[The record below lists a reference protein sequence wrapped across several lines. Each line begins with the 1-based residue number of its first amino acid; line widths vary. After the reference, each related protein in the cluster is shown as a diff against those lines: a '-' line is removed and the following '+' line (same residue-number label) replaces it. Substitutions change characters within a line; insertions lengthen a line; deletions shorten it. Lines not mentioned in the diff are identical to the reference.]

1 MRLRHLGVLTAVLGI
16 VAWCVYLGLAFGH
29 PLAWIEVESAPG
41 WNQGVGPRTWFKVV
55 YAGTLLRGPWDVA
68 ALLTLQAVACLCAVL
83 LLRRVWRLFGWGYL
97 VFAVVVLV
105 IPLIGTK
112 DFMGTGRYV
121 LVAFP
126 VIAAAGDFLA
136 GVRHRW
142 VRGAVLGVCAVLLL
156 VLTYLYGRSVPV
168 S

>member
-1 MRLRHLGVLTAVLGI
+1 M
-16 VAWCVYLGLAFGH
+16 
-29 PLAWIEVESAPG
+29 
-41 WNQGVGPRTWFKVV
+41 
-55 YAGTLLRGPWDVA
+55 
-68 ALLTLQAVACLCAVL
+68 L

-97 VFAVVVLV
+97 AFAAVVLL
-105 IPLIGTK
+105 IPLLGTK

-142 VRGAVLGVCAVLLL
+142 VRVAVLGVCAALLFF
-156 VLTYLYGRSVPV
+156 LTYLYGRSVPV

>member
-1 MRLRHLGVLTAVLGI
+1 MLTAVLGI
-16 VAWCVYLGLAFGH
+16 VAWCVYLGLTFGH

-41 WNQGVGPRTWFKVV
+41 WNQGVGPRTWFKIV

-97 VFAVVVLV
+97 VFAAVVLV

-136 GVRHRW
+136 GSGIVGSAAPSWASAR
-142 VRGAVLGVCAVLLL
+142 LLLL

>member
-1 MRLRHLGVLTAVLGI
+1 
-16 VAWCVYLGLAFGH
+16 
-29 PLAWIEVESAPG
+29 
-41 WNQGVGPRTWFKVV
+41 
-55 YAGTLLRGPWDVA
+55 
-68 ALLTLQAVACLCAVL
+68 
-83 LLRRVWRLFGWGYL
+83 
-97 VFAVVVLV
+97 VVVLV

-142 VRGAVLGVCAVLLL
+142 VRGVVLGVCAVLLF